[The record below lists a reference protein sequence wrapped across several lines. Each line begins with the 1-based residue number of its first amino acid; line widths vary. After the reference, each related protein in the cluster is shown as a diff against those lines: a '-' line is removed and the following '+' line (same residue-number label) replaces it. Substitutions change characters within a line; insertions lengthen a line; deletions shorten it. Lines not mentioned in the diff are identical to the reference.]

1 MNWISSPGSLGDE
14 KSLTTSAP
22 QSQRRD
28 SRCLGFLLI
37 EANLLGMRLLPRRK
51 SRGNNFSCTESSRP
65 GTKTTPLTE
74 KRGLIPPE
82 PDVSLTLL
90 SLAEKRCLI
99 PMESIVL
106 LAPNLLTPATSRTPL
121 RWGSSSVL
129 FSMAEHSGYL

>member
-1 MNWISSPGSLGDE
+1 MNWIPPSDSLGDE
-14 KSLTTSAP
+14 KSPTTSAP

-37 EANLLGMRLLPRRK
+37 EATLPGMHLLPRRK
-51 SRGNNFSCTESSRP
+51 PCGNNFSCTESSWP
-65 GTKTTPLTE
+65 CMKTLPLAE
-74 KRGLIPPE
+74 KCDLIPPE
-82 PDVSLTLL
+82 PDVPLTSI

-121 RWGSSSVL
+121 RRGSPSVL
-129 FSMAEHSGYL
+129 LSMVGHSGYL

>member
-106 LAPNLLTPATSRTPL
+106 LAPNLLTPATSRTLL

-129 FSMAEHSGYL
+129 LSMAEHSGYL